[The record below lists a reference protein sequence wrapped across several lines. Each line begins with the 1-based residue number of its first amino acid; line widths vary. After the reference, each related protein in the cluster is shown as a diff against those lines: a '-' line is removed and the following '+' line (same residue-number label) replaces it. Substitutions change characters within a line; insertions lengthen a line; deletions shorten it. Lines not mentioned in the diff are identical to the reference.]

1 MLKGMEFA
9 LLGVSI
15 LVFIGLMIRLPSR
28 RSRSDDSPLSANTK
42 K

>member
-9 LLGVSI
+9 LLGVST
-15 LVFIGLMIRLPSR
+15 LVLLGLLLLPKR
-28 RSRSDDSPLSANTK
+28 PHKDDQSVSAPPK